1 MHLVSGTVDPPITV
15 SLFQRFVYGNKV
27 WYPASSIRLF
37 GCLIEVSKNF
47 DSQESMLEA
56 AKKKTAP
63 PPPTEAPAAKEEAC
77 EADDAQEC
85 GEEEAAEEDAVEAW
99 AGLGVREHATT
110 ATPLG
115 ASLVLIFDSCE
126 LQDID

>member
-1 MHLVSGTVDPPITV
+1 
-15 SLFQRFVYGNKV
+15 
-27 WYPASSIRLF
+27 
-37 GCLIEVSKNF
+37 
-47 DSQESMLEA
+47 MLEA

-126 LQDID
+126 LQDIDWSWLISDTRASPTLRWTVGISPEPATRSFETQTSSSTLR